1 MAHHHQQRSTGT
13 FEQSHPTASL
23 NNSFS
28 LPKGFLLTLD
38 ANFQGKG
45 SQQNVVLTDH
55 RFVVNMGVTKSFFDE
70 RLSVAL
76 KGHDLFHGQT
86 MDIKF
91 YNDRLNIYQFS
102 RWDTRE
108 LELTVR
114 YKFNTARNRYKGTG
128 AGQGEIN
135 RM

>member
-1 MAHHHQQRSTGT
+1 M
-13 FEQSHPTASL
+13 

-38 ANFQGKG
+38 TNFQGKG
-45 SQQNVVLTDH
+45 SQQNIVFTDH
-55 RFVVNMGVTKSFFDE
+55 QFIVNLGVTKSFFSE
-70 RLSVAL
+70 QLSVVL
-76 KGHDLFHGQT
+76 KGHDIFHGQT
-86 MDIKF
+86 MDIKV

-114 YKFNTARNRYKGTG
+114 YKFNTAKNRYKGTR

>member
-1 MAHHHQQRSTGT
+1 M
-13 FEQSHPTASL
+13 
-23 NNSFS
+23 
-28 LPKGFLLTLD
+28 
-38 ANFQGKG
+38 
-45 SQQNVVLTDH
+45 
-55 RFVVNMGVTKSFFDE
+55 VNLGGTKSFFDD
-70 RLSVAL
+70 RLSVVL
-76 KGHDLFHGQT
+76 KGHELFHGRT
-86 MDIKF
+86 MDIKS

-114 YKFNTARNRYKGTG
+114 YKFNTAKNRYKGTG